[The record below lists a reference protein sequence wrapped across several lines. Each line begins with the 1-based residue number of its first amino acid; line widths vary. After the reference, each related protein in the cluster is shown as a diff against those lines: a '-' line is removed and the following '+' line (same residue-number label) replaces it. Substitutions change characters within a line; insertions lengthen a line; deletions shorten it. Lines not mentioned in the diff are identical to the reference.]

1 MTNIGIIGVG
11 YLGACLAEGLAGAGT
26 FLILSPRSTSRTA
39 ELSARFGCT
48 IAANNAEVVQRSDLV
63 FLSTRPG
70 QIAETATG
78 LPWRAGQRVVSIA
91 AGIRLNTIQAAVAP
105 AIAVRAMPIAASRI
119 RRSPTAFH
127 PNDPEANAILARLG
141 PALPFE
147 DEAEFDTASIFGA
160 YYAMMYAF
168 IDEVAGWAEANGLS
182 SVSARTLTAHMTEA
196 AAAAV
201 IEGKAVK
208 PRELLNELLTPGGIS
223 EEGLKVL
230 EETGALSRWP
240 DALDASLKRARAID
254 AG

>member
-119 RRSPTAFH
+119 RRSPTTFH
-127 PNDPEANAILARLG
+127 PNDPEASAILARLG

-147 DEAEFDTASIFGA
+147 DE
-160 YYAMMYAF
+160 
-168 IDEVAGWAEANGLS
+168 
-182 SVSARTLTAHMTEA
+182 
-196 AAAAV
+196 AAAV